1 MKKLIVRTDDPALR
15 GALDAWFAEYLPYAP
30 EGELTVSD
38 LDSVEALGTEREI
51 TVSRIAGKADLC
63 RPFSISELEKAVAHF
78 TEKRRKRLEFVRG
91 KACLDGSELSLSPNE
106 YRLLRLLAEADRPLS
121 QKELASALGNEEHAA
136 GEAVVYISFL
146 RKKTDLPGK
155 ERLIFTARG
164 RGYYIK
170 ND

>member
-1 MKKLIVRTDDPALR
+1 MDNNTF
-15 GALDAWFAEYLPYAP
+15 G
-30 EGELTVSD
+30 
-38 LDSVEALGTEREI
+38 
-51 TVSRIAGKADLC
+51 SRI
-63 RPFSISELEKAVAHF
+63 LEKR
-78 TEKRRKRLEFVRG
+78 TEKG
-91 KACLDGSELSLSPNE
+91 
-106 YRLLRLLAEADRPLS
+106 LS
-121 QKELASALGNEEHAA
+121 QKELASALGKEEDAA